1 MAGLDTPPV
10 KLLGVADAPEGS
22 AFSKSSVG
30 SAAIPAIPKPE
41 DPYKRREWQLEH
53 MAAAFRFFARKG
65 FTDGLYLDTSATA
78 TLLTRRH
85 SGLTRELKPAQNKIP
100 AHL

>member
-65 FTDGLYLDTSATA
+65 FTDGL
-78 TLLTRRH
+78 
-85 SGLTRELKPAQNKIP
+85 SGHISYRDPVDPKTFWINP
-100 AHL
+100 